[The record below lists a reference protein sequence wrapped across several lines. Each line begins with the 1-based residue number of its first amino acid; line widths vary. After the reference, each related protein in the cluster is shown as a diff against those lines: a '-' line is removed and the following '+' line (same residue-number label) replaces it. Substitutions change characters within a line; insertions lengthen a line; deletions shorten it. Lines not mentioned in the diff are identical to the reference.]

1 MEELVKK
8 FIYTGVGI
16 ASITAEKVQEAVD
29 ELIGKGKVSKE
40 EGEKMVDNFFDQVDD
55 RKHEIEDKVKDIFG
69 NLRES
74 LNLPEFVSKGELEAI
89 VKRIEALEAK
99 VGVAKT
105 EAVATEAVEETKE
118 VVKKSTAKAKKTTD
132 KE

>member
-74 LNLPEFVSKGELEAI
+74 LNL
-89 VKRIEALEAK
+89 
-99 VGVAKT
+99 
-105 EAVATEAVEETKE
+105 
-118 VVKKSTAKAKKTTD
+118 
-132 KE
+132 